1 MNDEEEPRG
10 YLGIPDA
17 QTHVVELNSG
27 RAAFI
32 KAGSGPTLSL
42 LHGLGASSATWAPR
56 SVR

>member
-32 KAGSGPTLSL
+32 KAGSGPTLIL
-42 LHGLGASSATWAPR
+42 LHGLGASSATWGRR
-56 SVR
+56 S